1 MASKEQSGTTR
12 TPILIIDDDKGL
24 CVLLTERLEAEG
36 FQVSA
41 AHDGRRGLESAATGA
56 HALIILDIMLPGMGG
71 LEVLKALRST
81 SSVPVLMLTARGDDV
96 DRIIGLE
103 YGADDYLA
111 KPFNT
116 RELIARIRAIL
127 RRLDERRAGPKR
139 LSAGDITIDT
149 EMREVWLGK
158 AEVELTTIE
167 FAILEAFVRNAGRIL
182 ARDFLTNVAMGRG
195 LGAYDRSVDVHIS
208 NLRRKL
214 NVGNGIERI
223 KTVRGNGYMLA
234 PHRTLERAPA

>member
-1 MASKEQSGTTR
+1 MSR
-12 TPILIIDDDKGL
+12 IPILIIDDDKSL
-24 CVLLTERLEAEG
+24 CALLTDRLEAEG
-36 FQVSA
+36 FHLSA

-56 HALIILDIMLPGMGG
+56 HALVILDVMLPGLGG

-81 SSVPVLMLTARGDDV
+81 STVPVLMLTARGDDV

-116 RELIARIRAIL
+116 RELVARIRAVL

-139 LSAGDITIDT
+139 LSAGDITVDV
-149 EMREVWLGK
+149 EMREAWVGK
-158 AEVELTTIE
+158 ELIQVTTIE
-167 FAILEAFVRNAGRIL
+167 FAILEALVRNAGRIL
-182 ARDFLTNVAMGRG
+182 TRDFLTNVAMGRG
-195 LGAYDRSVDVHIS
+195 LGAFDRSVDVHIS

-214 NVGNGIERI
+214 DRDSGRERI

-234 PHRTLERAPA
+234 PHRMLERAEA